1 MATKIHKTAE
11 PVVLDGFQAIL
22 KPSEYGYTLSAILTD
37 GNLVADLSI
46 QRAELLTG
54 LKDRLKNPKR
64 AVLKPEP
71 WEEVAEGQ
79 YKIKF
84 GWDAKNKPTIIDS
97 EGVLITDDRIPLY
110 SGSKVRLAF
119 VQTGYILKDGITYGT
134 SVKLSGIQVI
144 SLASNPGVP
153 SLSGEEATNLFGTYE
168 GGFSADEDIPP
179 AGTAEEEEG
188 ETEGD
193 QEGEDKEF

>member
-1 MATKIHKTAE
+1 MATKIHKTPE

-22 KPSEYGYTLSAILTD
+22 KPSEFGYTLTAILTD
-37 GNLVADLSI
+37 TKLIADLTEERGTLI
-46 QRAELLTG
+46 EGVKT
-54 LKDRLKNPKR
+54 KLKNPKR

-84 GWDAKNKPTIIDS
+84 GWDAKTLPTVIDS
-97 EGVLITDDRIPLY
+97 EGTLITDTTLPVY

-119 VQTGYILKDGITYGT
+119 IQKPYILKDGITYGT
-134 SVKLSGIQVI
+134 SVKLSGTQII

-153 SLSGEEATNLFGTYE
+153 KLSESEASDLFGTYE
-168 GGFSADEDIPP
+168 GGFSADDIPP
-179 AGTAEEEEG
+179 AETAEEGDEE
-188 ETEGD
+188 ETQDE
-193 QEGEDKEF
+193 EF